1 MAACIIYLEWLAE
14 EVTFC
19 LPKEKDLCF
28 VELLSLSISTLHSQ
42 VDRHHLFLCV
52 WNGKSKVHRST
63 VESGNNQVF
72 SLVIKVLTGEVR
84 RRGWFQTRLHCL
96 WLWPVHT
103 WNSLT
108 LRETGKIHA
117 IFILLNALNL
127 IQITLA
133 SFISPNDA
141 LGCHGSSLGQDCSLS
156 LWEQM
161 IDYSNQKDFL
171 TLSDLFILIR
181 M

>member
-1 MAACIIYLEWLAE
+1 M
-14 EVTFC
+14 
-19 LPKEKDLCF
+19 
-28 VELLSLSISTLHSQ
+28 LSSSALVFPQLHSQ
-42 VDRHHLFLCV
+42 VDRYHLFLCV
-52 WNGKSKVHRST
+52 WNEKSKVHKST
-63 VESGNNQVF
+63 VESGSSQVF

-84 RRGWFQTRLHCL
+84 RRGWFQTPLYCL

-108 LRETGKIHA
+108 LKETGKIHA

-133 SFISPNDA
+133 SFIFPNGA
-141 LGCHGSSLGQDCSLS
+141 LDCLGSSLGQDCSLS
-156 LWEQM
+156 LSEQM
-161 IDYSNQKDFL
+161 IDYSNQKYFL
-171 TLSDLFILIR
+171 THSDLLILIK